1 MKNKFFVEFYEL
13 HNNHSNS
20 IRKIPLEF
28 QENYFSRKN
37 ETHINKFL
45 LLGKKT
51 LLKLYVI
58 CVHRV
63 YNVVGISNLT
73 FSIFFS

>member
-37 ETHINKFL
+37 ETYVNNFL
-45 LLGKKT
+45 FLGKKT
-51 LLKLYVI
+51 LLKLYVYI
-58 CVHRV
+58 VFV
-63 YNVVGISNLT
+63 ML
-73 FSIFFS
+73 